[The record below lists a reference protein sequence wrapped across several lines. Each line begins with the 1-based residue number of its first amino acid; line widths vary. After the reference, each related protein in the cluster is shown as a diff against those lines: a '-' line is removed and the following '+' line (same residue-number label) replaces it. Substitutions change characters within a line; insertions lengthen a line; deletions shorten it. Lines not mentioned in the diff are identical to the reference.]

1 MSKNVVRATGVLLV
15 INICVKLLSFVRE
28 MVIANGFGAS
38 SASDAYLVAFTFP
51 NFFQSIL
58 GYAFVSAAL
67 PVINGS
73 WQREEDREEVFRV
86 GSSLLNITAIVM
98 AVLVVLGVIF
108 APALVWLCAPNFN
121 ASTAALSARL
131 TRIVMPSLLFAAVAM
146 MMTAI
151 LNSRY
156 RFAAAA
162 IGPGLASLGVILAT
176 VFFAHGDIRVVAVG
190 TLLGYLACLLLQ
202 MFDLPHT
209 GFRYRPVCDLS
220 DPKVRRVLRSMFP
233 ILLGLAVTQSYTII
247 NRIFA
252 SGLPEGSISALNYA
266 SKVMNLPISLVV
278 VAIITAVFPR
288 LAEEAEKGDT
298 SGMGRSLSRAL
309 TMILVLTVPAT
320 VGLLLLDQ
328 PIIQLLFQRGSFDAK
343 ATQMTADA
351 LFAMSPGMIFLAAS
365 MLLLRVFYANGEVK
379 TPLWVGL
386 ISIAVN
392 VLVSLILMKPLGH
405 VGLAWANSLAAAAN
419 AGLLAL
425 VLQRRLGFLDDYLRR
440 GLLQTLV
447 STLVMGLALAG
458 LLRLLA
464 ARSLLLKVGCS
475 IVVAVAVYF
484 AGLLLFR
491 SRVLKDTWRDL
502 RLK

>member
-108 APALVWLCAPNFN
+108 APALVWLFAPNFN
-121 ASTAALSARL
+121 AETAALSARL

-190 TLLGYLACLLLQ
+190 TLLGYLACLLLE

-209 GFRYRPVCDLS
+209 GFCYRPVCDLS

-252 SGLPEGSISALNYA
+252 SGMPEGSISALNYA

-298 SGMGRSLSRAL
+298 AGMGRSLSRAL

-440 GLLQTLV
+440 GLLQTLI

-458 LLRLLA
+458 LLQLLA
-464 ARSLLLKVGCS
+464 ARSLLMKVGCS